1 MPKAEATQVDD
12 SQNAAVDDS
21 LDFLHPNGVNPD
33 AGQEDSGDDVADEH
47 PQSDEPEGGEEPE
60 SADDA
65 WQGEA
70 ALWGQE
76 LGLTPEEMQSFG
88 SSEQFTSVA
97 EKMYQALGRQVKP
110 TEKPQSN
117 GYEKPQ
123 PDQPQQQPY
132 HSPPDL
138 NLDEL
143 DEPVAKAIQTMQ
155 SRYDQLVDVLSN
167 MNELLTHQGKSDE
180 VIQAANEWDTRFDR
194 LNNEAI
200 FGKGSSLSGALAEE
214 QRQRR
219 WLVAQAVRAEREV
232 MEQRGD
238 VLPPIDIHTF
248 RKARQ
253 LFGTLARGA
262 IQKAAEESKR
272 VAAHATPSGRSTS
285 KKTHDMPQTDDQ
297 ILAAWRKRHNIQ

>member
-1 MPKAEATQVDD
+1 MATAEATQ
-12 SQNAAVDDS
+12 ADDS
-21 LDFLHPNGVNPD
+21 LDFLYQDGVTPD
-33 AGQEDSGDDVADEH
+33 AAQEASGDTIVGDKSEAAEAESPETPEEVATV
-47 PQSDEPEGGEEPE
+47 
-60 SADDA
+60 DDA

-70 ALWGQE
+70 ALWAQE

-88 SSEQFTSVA
+88 SSEQFSTVA
-97 EKMYQALGRQVKP
+97 EKMYAALGRNMKP
-110 TEKPQSN
+110 AEKPKAN

-123 PDQPQQQPY
+123 PDQSPQQPY
-132 HSPPDL
+132 QPPQDIDL
-138 NLDEL
+138 DGI
-143 DEPVAKAIQTMQ
+143 DEPVAKVIQAMQ
-155 SRYDQLVDVLSN
+155 SKYDQLVDVLSN
-167 MNELLTHQGKSDE
+167 MHTLMSQQGQSD
-180 VIQAANEWDTRFDR
+180 VAIQTANEWDTRFDR

-253 LFGTLARGA
+253 LFENLAGDA
-262 IQKAAEESKR
+262 IRQASQESKR

-285 KKTHDMPQTDDQ
+285 KKNHDMPQTDAQ
-297 ILAAWRKRHNIQ
+297 VLAAWRKRHNI